1 MHWQP
6 ELMLL
11 SAIPI
16 PLIDCS
22 TSLPVVKDDVLG
34 IPHWDGSLLLLGRE
48 RCLIMFRQCARMI
61 VWIALVALLAG
72 CGRAEPTTT
81 PVPPTTTLIAL
92 APTDTP
98 IPPTDTPI
106 PPTDTPIPPTD
117 TPIPPTAE
125 SSPTAPSRG
134 LPKVVAELVTLIED
148 LAAQDQFSGAVLI
161 AQEGEPIFEGAYG
174 LADRSS
180 EVPNR
185 VDTKFN
191 LGSMN
196 KMFTATA
203 ILQLVEQGKLS
214 IDDKIID
221 HLPDYANQEAA
232 NKVTIHHLLTHTS
245 GMGNV
250 FTDEY
255 DRMPKD
261 QFRTPE
267 DWLPLFV
274 DASLQFEPGAQFYYS
289 NAGYVVLG
297 LVIES
302 ITGQSYYDYVM
313 ENVYEP
319 SGMLNTDSY
328 ERDKD
333 VPNLA
338 IGYTTQGYE
347 GNELGEPISN
357 TDRLPG
363 RGFPA
368 GGGYS
373 TVEDLLKF
381 RNALL
386 SHQLLSPDST
396 DLLLTGKIEL
406 REGLLYAYGFFD
418 RIVGDQRV
426 VGHSG
431 GFPGICDFMDIY
443 LDLGYTVIVLSNTDE
458 GCMPVLEFLRE
469 QPLE

>member
-1 MHWQP
+1 M
-6 ELMLL
+6 
-11 SAIPI
+11 A
-16 PLIDCS
+16 
-22 TSLPVVKDDVLG
+22 V
-34 IPHWDGSLLLLGRE
+34 
-48 RCLIMFRQCARMI
+48 RCRAT
-61 VWIALVALLAG
+61 ALVVFLSILVVG
-72 CGRAEPTTT
+72 CGKLEPTAT
-81 PVPPTTTLIAL
+81 PVPEMSTSIAV
-92 APTDTP
+92 ARTDTP
-98 IPPTDTPI
+98 IPPTDTPR
-106 PPTDTPIPPTD
+106 PPTDTPVPPTD
-117 TPIPPTAE
+117 TPVPPTDTPPSPTNTPILPTAE
-125 SSPTAPSRG
+125 PSPTASPPV
-134 LPKVVAELVTLIED
+134 LPPVAAELITHIEA
-148 LAAQDQFSGAVLI
+148 LASQDQFSGAVLI
-161 AQEGEPIFEGAYG
+161 AQEGESIFKAGYG
-174 LADRSS
+174 LANRSS
-180 EVPNR
+180 DTPNQ

-196 KMFTATA
+196 KMFTAIA

-214 IDDKIID
+214 VDDKIIE

-245 GMGNV
+245 GMGDV

-261 QFRTPE
+261 GFRTPE

-274 DASLQFEPGAQFYYS
+274 DAPLQFEPGTQFLYS

-297 LVIES
+297 LIIES
-302 ITGQSYYDYVM
+302 VTGQSYYDYVM

-328 ERDKD
+328 EKDKD

-347 GNELGEPISN
+347 GNQLRDPISN
-357 TDRLPG
+357 TDRLPA

-381 RNALL
+381 SNALL
-386 SHQLLSPDST
+386 SHQLLGPEST
-396 DLLLTGKIEL
+396 DLLLTGKVKL
-406 REGLLYAYGFFD
+406 REGLQYAYGFFD
-418 RIVGDQRV
+418 RIVGEQRV

-431 GFPGICDFMDIY
+431 GFAGICDFMDIY
-443 LDLGYTVIVLSNTDE
+443 LDLGYAVIVLSNTDE
-458 GCMPVLEFLRE
+458 GCVPVLEFLQE
-469 QPLE
+469 QPLISPTQ

>member
-1 MHWQP
+1 MAIRHRATA
-6 ELMLL
+6 LALTLL
-11 SAIPI
+11 I
-16 PLIDCS
+16 
-22 TSLPVVKDDVLG
+22 
-34 IPHWDGSLLLLGRE
+34 
-48 RCLIMFRQCARMI
+48 
-61 VWIALVALLAG
+61 LVAG
-72 CGRAEPTTT
+72 CGKLEPTAT
-81 PVPPTTTLIAL
+81 PVPPTPTPIAL
-92 APTDTP
+92 APADTP

-125 SSPTAPSRG
+125 LPPTATRPV
-134 LPKVVAELVTLIED
+134 LPKAVAELVTRIEG
-148 LAAQDQFSGAVLI
+148 LVAQDELSGAVLI
-161 AQEGEPIFEGAYG
+161 AREGEPIFEGAYG

-180 EVPNR
+180 EIPNQ
-185 VDTKFN
+185 VDTRFN

-203 ILQLVEQGKLS
+203 ILQLVEQGRLS
-214 IDDKIID
+214 IDDKIVD

-250 FTDEY
+250 FTDQY
-255 DRMPKD
+255 DRMPKE
-261 QFRTPE
+261 QLRTPE

-274 DASLQFEPGAQFYYS
+274 DASLQFEPGAQFHYS

-297 LVIES
+297 LIIES
-302 ITGQSYYDYVM
+302 ITGQSYYDYVR
-313 ENVYEP
+313 ENVYEA
-319 SGMLNTDSY
+319 SGMIDTESY

-347 GNELGEPISN
+347 GNELDEPITN

-373 TVEDLLKF
+373 TVEDLLRF

-386 SHQLLSPDST
+386 SHQLLSPEST

-406 REGLLYAYGFFD
+406 REGLQYAYGFFD
-418 RIVGDQRV
+418 RTVGDQRV

-443 LDLGYTVIVLSNTDE
+443 LDLGYTVIVLSNTDS
-458 GCMPVLEFLRE
+458 GCMPVLELLQE